1 MSLAVVFKC
10 GDVARVLVM
19 FDNDSHG
26 EGRTAD
32 VSALLARLRIVN
44 EEAYMTAEFFI
55 DIGYIAGIECIFGRA
70 RWIKTRRT
78 GRLPRALLT
87 FWT

>member
-1 MSLAVVFKC
+1 MSLAVVFEC
-10 GDVARVLVM
+10 GHVARVLVM
-19 FDNDSHG
+19 FDDDARG
-26 EGRTAD
+26 EGRAAD
-32 VSALLARLRIVN
+32 VSALFARVRLAN
-44 EEAYMTAEFFI
+44 EVAYMTAGVFI

-70 RWIKTRRT
+70 RWLKTRRT